1 MPTLLFCSLYFKAN
15 CISLNLHSTLGAFVN
30 SHTAVVV
37 VTFCKVP
44 HSSFSIPLISQILVL
59 ACGSFN
65 ALKNWNLEKGSHPVA
80 TMMFWGFGDAER

>member
-1 MPTLLFCSLYFKAN
+1 MPTLLFCSLYFKAK
-15 CISLNLHSTLGAFVN
+15 CISLNLHSTLGTFVN
-30 SHTAVVV
+30 SHTAV

-44 HSSFSIPLISQILVL
+44 HSSFSIPLISQISVL

-80 TMMFWGFGDAER
+80 IMMFWGFGDTEM